1 MWKINSEHEWT
12 ENTGSQPRNPD
23 ITLHHAVWAFSH
35 FCNKIIHYHTFR
47 ISFVKLVT
55 DLFIL
60 LAFAAFF
67 YLFSFFVIFFRFL
80 LCFVVFLIWWC
91 FLALL
96 LASQDHC
103 NFCYFLLSAMV
114 GLLCQSQER
123 LRNPSRREVPR
134 HKVFLLLMIHQDKF
148 NSVRKRRGR
157 SASSEIYRRAEVK
170 TQTALSWWRLLEKFK
185 IISNG

>member
-1 MWKINSEHEWT
+1 MNWKHWVTTQEPWHYSSSCCLSI
-12 ENTGSQPRNPD
+12 QPFLQNNYPPP
-23 ITLHHAVWAFSH
+23 H
-35 FCNKIIHYHTFR
+35 FR

-67 YLFSFFVIFFRFL
+67 YLFPFFVIFFRFL

-114 GLLCQSQER
+114 GLLC
-123 LRNPSRREVPR
+123 LRIVCPESRETEKSIKARGAQTQGFSTLDDTPGQIQQCEEEEEEEVPAQR
-134 HKVFLLLMIHQDKF
+134 
-148 NSVRKRRGR
+148 
-157 SASSEIYRRAEVK
+157 
-170 TQTALSWWRLLEKFK
+170 
-185 IISNG
+185 

>member
-114 GLLCQSQER
+114 GLLCLRIVCPESRETEKSIKARGAQTQGFSTLDDTPGQIQQCEEEER
-123 LRNPSRREVPR
+123 KKCQLRD
-134 HKVFLLLMIHQDKF
+134 I
-148 NSVRKRRGR
+148 
-157 SASSEIYRRAEVK
+157 
-170 TQTALSWWRLLEKFK
+170 
-185 IISNG
+185 

>member
-23 ITLHHAVWAFSH
+23 ITLRHAVWAFSH
-35 FCNKIIHYHTFR
+35 FCNKIIHYHTFC

-114 GLLCQSQER
+114 GLLCLRIVCPESRETEKSIKARGAQTQGFSTLDDTPGQIQQCEEEER
-123 LRNPSRREVPR
+123 KKCQLRD
-134 HKVFLLLMIHQDKF
+134 I
-148 NSVRKRRGR
+148 
-157 SASSEIYRRAEVK
+157 
-170 TQTALSWWRLLEKFK
+170 
-185 IISNG
+185 

>member
-1 MWKINSEHEWT
+1 MNWKHWVTTQEPWHYSSSCCLSI
-12 ENTGSQPRNPD
+12 QPFLQKNYPPP
-23 ITLHHAVWAFSH
+23 H
-35 FCNKIIHYHTFR
+35 FR
-47 ISFVKLVT
+47 IRFVKLVT

-91 FLALL
+91 FLKLHSFWPLRTTVTFAIFCLVPWLVYFAL
-96 LASQDHC
+96 
-103 NFCYFLLSAMV
+103 
-114 GLLCQSQER
+114 GLCVQSQER

-148 NSVRKRRGR
+148 NSVRKRRR
-157 SASSEIYRRAEVK
+157 KKCQLRDI
-170 TQTALSWWRLLEKFK
+170 
-185 IISNG
+185 